1 MAPTEPASESDL
13 PNLPATSWAVLGMLA
28 FDEELSGYELKKWAD
43 WSIKFFYWSPSF
55 SQVYTEL
62 KKLEKHGFVTSRVQH
77 DNGVRGRRLY
87 KITEAGT
94 AAVGRWSNEAPIDPP
109 ILKHGVMLRI
119 WLGHLNKPERLKEI
133 LREHI
138 EYVSKMERRAAAD
151 ASGADKEPAWAYSQI
166 VLRWAERY
174 YAAERD
180 LAEQLI
186 ADIDKADAVL
196 AQVKDGDDAGF
207 PKPTPGA
214 WRQVEVETESE
225 SPDLE

>member
-186 ADIDKADAVL
+186 ADIDKADAVI

-225 SPDLE
+225 NPDLE

>member
-1 MAPTEPASESDL
+1 
-13 PNLPATSWAVLGMLA
+13 MLA
-28 FDEELSGYELKKWAD
+28 FDEELSGYDLKKWAD

-62 KKLEKHGFVTSRVQH
+62 KKLETHGFVTSRVQH

-87 KITEAGT
+87 KITESGT
-94 AAVGRWSNEAPIDPP
+94 EAVRRWSNEAPIDPP

-119 WLGHLNKPERLKEI
+119 WLGHLNEPARLKEI

-138 EYVSKMERRAAAD
+138 EYVKKMERRAAAD
-151 ASGADKEPAWAYSQI
+151 ALGADKEPAWAYSQI
-166 VLRWAERY
+166 VLRWSERY
-174 YAAERD
+174 YAAERE

-207 PKPTPGA
+207 PKPAPGV
-214 WRQVEVETESE
+214 WRQVAQETEE
-225 SPDLE
+225 ENPDLD

>member
-1 MAPTEPASESDL
+1 
-13 PNLPATSWAVLGMLA
+13 MLA
-28 FDEELSGYELKKWAD
+28 FEEELSGYELKKWAD

-87 KITEAGT
+87 KITESGT
-94 AAVGRWSNEAPIDPP
+94 AAVRRWSNEAPIDPP

-138 EYVSKMERRAAAD
+138 EYVTKMERRAAAD
-151 ASGADKEPAWAYSQI
+151 ATGADKEPAWAYSQI
-166 VLRWAERY
+166 VLRWSERY
-174 YAAERD
+174 YAAERE

-214 WRQVEVETESE
+214 WRQVELETDAEN
-225 SPDLE
+225 PDLE

>member
-87 KITEAGT
+87 KITESGT

-225 SPDLE
+225 NPDLE

>member
-1 MAPTEPASESDL
+1 M
-13 PNLPATSWAVLGMLA
+13 
-28 FDEELSGYELKKWAD
+28 
-43 WSIKFFYWSPSF
+43 
-55 SQVYTEL
+55 
-62 KKLEKHGFVTSRVQH
+62 
-77 DNGVRGRRLY
+77 
-87 KITEAGT
+87 
-94 AAVGRWSNEAPIDPP
+94 
-109 ILKHGVMLRI
+109 LKHGVMLRI

-186 ADIDKADAVL
+186 VDIDKADAVL

-214 WRQVEVETESE
+214 WRNVEVEVESE
-225 SPDLE
+225 NPDLE

>member
-1 MAPTEPASESDL
+1 MAPTESASESDL

-186 ADIDKADAVL
+186 ADIDKADAVI

-225 SPDLE
+225 NPDLE

>member
-1 MAPTEPASESDL
+1 
-13 PNLPATSWAVLGMLA
+13 MLA

-225 SPDLE
+225 NPDLE

>member
-1 MAPTEPASESDL
+1 
-13 PNLPATSWAVLGMLA
+13 MLA

-87 KITEAGT
+87 KITESGT

-186 ADIDKADAVL
+186 ADIDKADAVI

-225 SPDLE
+225 NPDLE

>member
-1 MAPTEPASESDL
+1 
-13 PNLPATSWAVLGMLA
+13 MLA

-87 KITEAGT
+87 KITESGT

-225 SPDLE
+225 NPDLE

>member
-1 MAPTEPASESDL
+1 VAPTEPASESDL

-225 SPDLE
+225 NPDLE

>member
-87 KITEAGT
+87 KITETGT

-214 WRQVEVETESE
+214 WRNVEVEVESE
-225 SPDLE
+225 NSDLE

>member
-1 MAPTEPASESDL
+1 
-13 PNLPATSWAVLGMLA
+13 MLA

-186 ADIDKADAVL
+186 ADIDKADAVI

-225 SPDLE
+225 NPDLE

>member
-1 MAPTEPASESDL
+1 MASTESASEAEL

-28 FDEELSGYELKKWAD
+28 FDEELSGYDLKKWAD

-94 AAVGRWSNEAPIDPP
+94 DAVRKWSNEAPIDPP

-119 WLGHLNKPERLKEI
+119 WLGHLNKPDRLKDI

-138 EYVSKMERRAAAD
+138 EYAEKMERRAAAD
-151 ASGADKEPAWAYSQI
+151 ERGAAEEPAWAYSRI
-166 VLRWAERY
+166 VLRWSERY
-174 YAAERD
+174 YASERA
-180 LAEQLI
+180 LALQLI
-186 ADIDKADAVL
+186 EDIDEAEATISR
-196 AQVKDGDDAGF
+196 VKVGDEAGF
-207 PKPTPGA
+207 TKSPPGL
-214 WRQVEVETESE
+214 WREVERHVEAYKG
-225 SPDLE
+225 DQD

>member
-225 SPDLE
+225 NPDLE

>member
-1 MAPTEPASESDL
+1 
-13 PNLPATSWAVLGMLA
+13 MLA
-28 FDEELSGYELKKWAD
+28 FEEELSGYELKKWAD

-87 KITEAGT
+87 KITESGT
-94 AAVGRWSNEAPIDPP
+94 AAVRKWSNEAPIDPP

-138 EYVSKMERRAAAD
+138 EYAEKMERRAAAD
-151 ASGADKEPAWAYSQI
+151 AVGADKEPAWAYSQI
-166 VLRWAERY
+166 VLKWSERY
-174 YAAERD
+174 YAAERE

-214 WRQVEVETESE
+214 WRQVAEETEADN
-225 SPDLE
+225 PDLD